1 MRRAFLGRVAEM
13 IRNEPDT
20 TFFTVDIGMWAIRD
34 VLRDFPDRCTNIGI
48 YEDGM
53 FSIAAGMARRG
64 LVPTIFGIQPYL
76 IERTLE
82 QIKMDLAYQKLGVN
96 VVGTGAAV
104 DYSKYGYSH
113 YCAED
118 VQIIK
123 MIPGCEFAAPG
134 TAKQFLQLFNAS
146 YRDGH
151 PTFYRISDHPNT
163 QYDPDVLFGQANVMQ
178 TGGKATVVTVSV
190 MLDTVMEVCRGLDV
204 TVLYY
209 TTLEPFDCAT
219 LAQNCS
225 SGKVLIVE
233 PEYEGSLL
241 YDIHK
246 ALPGRSLQIE
256 QVAFPREIFRNYGTY
271 QEKLDYYGL
280 TAEHVRTA
288 LEQLCPDLV
297 NE

>member
-34 VLRDFPDRCTNIGI
+34 VLKYYPDRCTNVGI

-82 QIKMDLAYQKLGVN
+82 QIKMDFAYQKLGVN
-96 VVGTGAAV
+96 VVGTGAAI
-104 DYSKYGYSH
+104 DYSRYGYSH

-118 VQIIK
+118 VQLIK
-123 MIPGCEFAAPG
+123 MIPGCEFVAPG
-134 TAKQFLQLFNAS
+134 SAKQFLQLFNES

-151 PTFYRISDHPNT
+151 PTFFRVSDHPNT
-163 QYDPDVLFGQANVMQ
+163 KYDVDVTF
-178 TGGKATVVTVSV
+178 GKANIIQQGNKTTVIVVSV
-190 MLDTVMEVCRGLDV
+190 MLDEVMKVCEGKDV

-209 TTLEPFDCAT
+209 TTLEPFDREA
-219 LAQNCS
+219 LANNCPTD
-225 SGKVLIVE
+225 KILVVE

-241 YDIHK
+241 YDIH
-246 ALPGRSLQIE
+246 ASLPGRALQIE
-256 QVAFPREIFRNYGTY
+256 HVGFPHEIFRNYGTY
-271 QEKLDYYGL
+271 EEKMEHYGL
-280 TAEHVRTA
+280 TAKNTREM
-288 LEQLCPDLV
+288 L
-297 NE
+297 NKFI

>member
-1 MRRAFLGRVAEM
+1 MRRAFLKRVADM
-13 IRNEPDT
+13 ICKEEDT
-20 TFFTVDIGMWAIRD
+20 VFFTVDIGMWAIRD
-34 VLRDFPDRCTNIGI
+34 VLAEFPERCMNVGI

-53 FSIAAGMARRG
+53 FSIAAGMAGRG

-118 VQIIK
+118 VQLIK
-123 MIPGCEFAAPG
+123 MLPGCEFVAPG

-146 YRDGH
+146 YRNGH
-151 PTFYRISDHPNT
+151 PTFFRISDHPNLRH
-163 QYDPDVLFGQANVMQ
+163 DPDVRFGKAEVMQ
-178 TGGKATVVTVSV
+178 TGSRATVLAVSV
-190 MLDTVMEVCRGLDV
+190 MLDMIMEACAGEDV

-209 TTLEPFDCAT
+209 TTLEPFDRET
-219 LAQNCS
+219 LAENCP
-225 SGKVLIVE
+225 SGKLLIVE

-241 YDIHK
+241 HDVHK
-246 ALPGRSLQIE
+246 ALPGRALRVE

-271 QEKLDYYGL
+271 DEKMRHYGL
-280 TAEHVRTA
+280 VSSNITAKLRA
-288 LEQLCPDLV
+288 LRD
-297 NE
+297 

>member
-1 MRRAFLGRVAEM
+1 MRRAFLKRVADM
-13 IRNEPDT
+13 IRNERDT

-34 VLRDFPDRCTNIGI
+34 VLKDFPDRCTNVGI

-82 QIKMDLAYQKLGVN
+82 QIKMDFAYQKLGVN

-118 VQIIK
+118 VQLIK
-123 MIPGCEFAAPG
+123 MIPGCEFVAPG
-134 TAKQFLQLFNAS
+134 TAKQFIQLFDAS

-151 PTFYRISDHPNT
+151 PTFFRVSDHPNVD
-163 QYDPDVLFGQANVMQ
+163 YDVDVKFGKANIIQ
-178 TGGKATVVTVSV
+178 KGHKATVITVSI
-190 MLDTVMEVCRGLDV
+190 MLDAVMEACKNKDV

-209 TTLEPFDCAT
+209 TTLEPFDYET
-219 LAQNCS
+219 LSNNCK
-225 SGKVLIVE
+225 SGNVLIVS
-233 PEYEGSLL
+233 PQYEGSLL
-241 YDIHK
+241 YDVHK
-246 ALPGRSLQIE
+246 AMPKRALRIE
-256 QVAFPREIFRNYGTY
+256 EVGFPREIFRNYGTY
-271 QEKLDYYGL
+271 DEKMTYYKLTSEEIRNKLD
-280 TAEHVRTA
+280 EII
-288 LEQLCPDLV
+288 
-297 NE
+297 